1 MYTPSS
7 EFFQFVDAHVNE
19 DPVRLR
25 LKYQGRGEPWVQDA
39 ITHIEC
45 LHKCNGKFGDLQ
57 PELMLHPVSVEQAS
71 SARVAR
77 FHAEVMHCHA
87 QRAVSLLDM
96 TCGLG
101 VDFAAMSA
109 AITDDSKRCLAIELD
124 ERRCAVAQYNF
135 RDREEVKV
143 VNADS
148 VQWLSDYKGDRFDVV
163 FIDPARRNATGGR
176 VFNLHDCQ
184 PDLIELIP
192 LIASKS
198 NVLIA
203 KLSPML
209 DVTQTLRDLP
219 QATHLYVVEE
229 RGECRELL
237 AVADFSQSDAP
248 CGLDAEIVA
257 TDCDKTFRF
266 SLAEERQA
274 EMRFGVPERGLYLYE
289 PSPAMMKAAPFAT
302 LCARYGV
309 RKLHPNSH
317 VYVADSPYADLPG
330 RWNKIADVVDFSSR
344 SAKALSAKIGG
355 AADVAVRNFPMR
367 AEEFQ
372 KRFGF
377 KGGDT
382 WRVMATSLSHPRKNV
397 LVLLEKQP

>member
-1 MYTPSS
+1 MYIPSPD
-7 EFFQFVDAHVNE
+7 FFPFVESHLNE

-25 LKYQGRGEPWVQDA
+25 LKYQGRGEPWVHDA

-45 LHKCNGKFGDLQ
+45 LRKCNGKFGDLQ

-71 SARVAR
+71 SGAVSR
-77 FHAEVMHCHA
+77 FHAEVMYRHA
-87 QRAVSLLDM
+87 PQAVSLLDM

-124 ERRCAVAQYNF
+124 ESRCAVAQYNF
-135 RDREEVKV
+135 RDREGVKI

-148 VQWLSDYKGDRFDVV
+148 VKWLSDYKGDRFDVV

-184 PDLIELIP
+184 PDIVELMP

-237 AVADFSQSDAP
+237 AVADFSDPEAP
-248 CGLDAEIVA
+248 RGVHAAVII
-257 TDCDKTFRF
+257 TDCNKTFRF
-266 SLAEERQA
+266 SLDEERQS
-274 EMRFGVPERGLYLYE
+274 ELRFGEPEKGLYLYE

-367 AEEFQ
+367 AEEIQ

-377 KGGDT
+377 KGGDA
-382 WRVMATSLSHPRKNV
+382 WRVMATSLSQPRKNV

>member
-1 MYTPSS
+1 MYIPSPD
-7 EFFQFVDAHVNE
+7 FFQFVDAHVNE

-25 LKYQGRGEPWVQDA
+25 LKYQGKGETWVQDA

-45 LHKCNGKFGDLQ
+45 LRKCNDKFGDLQ

-101 VDFAAMSA
+101 VDFAAMSG

-135 RDREEVKV
+135 RDREGVKV

-148 VQWLSDYKGDRFDVV
+148 VKWLYDYKGVRIDVV

-184 PDLIELIP
+184 PDLIELMP

-237 AVADFSQSDAP
+237 AVTDFSDPEAP
-248 CGLDAEIVA
+248 RGVHAAVIA
-257 TDCDKTFRF
+257 TDCNKTFRF
-266 SLAEERQA
+266 SLDEERHS
-274 EMRFGVPERGLYLYE
+274 ELRFGEPAKGLYLYE

-302 LCARYGV
+302 LCARYVV

-344 SAKALSAKIGG
+344 SAKALSAGIGG
-355 AADVAVRNFPMR
+355 AADVAVRNFPIR
-367 AEEFQ
+367 AEEIQ

-377 KGGDT
+377 KGGDA
-382 WRVMATSLSHPRKNV
+382 WRVMATSLSQPRQNV
-397 LVLLEKQP
+397 LILLEKQA

>member
-25 LKYQGRGEPWVQDA
+25 LKYQSKGENWVQDA

-45 LHKCNGKFGDLQ
+45 LHKCKGKFGNLQ

-87 QRAVSLLDM
+87 QQAVSLLDM

-124 ERRCAVAQYNF
+124 EKRCAVAQYNF
-135 RDREEVKV
+135 RDREGVKI

-148 VQWLSDYKGDRFDVV
+148 VKWLYDYKGDRFDVV

-184 PDLIELIP
+184 PDIVELMP

-237 AVADFSQSDAP
+237 AAADFSQSDAP

-257 TDCDKTFRF
+257 TDSDKTFRF

-289 PSPAMMKAAPFAT
+289 PSPAMMKAGPFAT
-302 LCARYGV
+302 LCRRHGMQ
-309 RKLHPNSH
+309 KLHPNSH
-317 VYVADSPYADLPG
+317 LYIAGTPAPCLPG
-330 RWNKIADVVDFSSR
+330 RWNRIADVVDFSSR

>member
-1 MYTPSS
+1 MYTPSP

-19 DPVRLR
+19 NPVRLR
-25 LKYQGRGEPWVQDA
+25 LKYQGKGEAWVHDA

-71 SARVAR
+71 SAGVAR

-87 QRAVSLLDM
+87 PQAVSLLDM

-109 AITDDSKRCLAIELD
+109 AITHDAKRCIAMELD
-124 ERRCAVAQYNF
+124 GGCCGVTQYNF
-135 RDREEVKV
+135 RNRKGVEV

-148 VQWLSDYKGDRFDVV
+148 VQWLSDYNGDRFDVV
-163 FIDPARRNATGGR
+163 FIDPARRNAAGGR
-176 VFNLHDCQ
+176 VFNLHDCR
-184 PDLIELIP
+184 PDLIELML

-198 NVLIA
+198 RLLVA

-219 QATHLYVVEE
+219 QVTHLYVVEE

-237 AVADFSQSDAP
+237 AVADFSRSGAQ
-248 CGLDAEIVA
+248 CGLNAEIVA

-274 EMRFGVPERGLYLYE
+274 EMRFGVPEKGLYLYE

-302 LCARYGV
+302 LCSRHGML
-309 RKLHPNSH
+309 KLHPNSH
-317 VYVADSPYADLPG
+317 LYVAGAPAACLPG
-330 RWNKIADVVDFSSR
+330 RWNRIADVVDFSSK
-344 SAKALSAKIGG
+344 SAKALSAEIGG

-367 AEEFQ
+367 AEELQ

-377 KGGDT
+377 KGGAA
-382 WRVMATSLSHPRKNV
+382 WRVMATSLSQPRKNV
-397 LVLLEKQP
+397 LILLEKQA

>member
-1 MYTPSS
+1 
-7 EFFQFVDAHVNE
+7 
-19 DPVRLR
+19 
-25 LKYQGRGEPWVQDA
+25 
-39 ITHIEC
+39 
-45 LHKCNGKFGDLQ
+45 
-57 PELMLHPVSVEQAS
+57 MLHPVSVEQAS

-135 RDREEVKV
+135 RDREGVKV

-184 PDLIELIP
+184 PDLVELMP

-274 EMRFGVPERGLYLYE
+274 ETRFGVPERGLYLYE

>member
-1 MYTPSS
+1 M
-7 EFFQFVDAHVNE
+7 
-19 DPVRLR
+19 
-25 LKYQGRGEPWVQDA
+25 
-39 ITHIEC
+39 
-45 LHKCNGKFGDLQ
+45 
-57 PELMLHPVSVEQAS
+57 
-71 SARVAR
+71 
-77 FHAEVMHCHA
+77 
-87 QRAVSLLDM
+87 
-96 TCGLG
+96 
-101 VDFAAMSA
+101 
-109 AITDDSKRCLAIELD
+109 
-124 ERRCAVAQYNF
+124 
-135 RDREEVKV
+135 
-143 VNADS
+143 
-148 VQWLSDYKGDRFDVV
+148 
-163 FIDPARRNATGGR
+163 
-176 VFNLHDCQ
+176 
-184 PDLIELIP
+184 
-192 LIASKS
+192 
-198 NVLIA
+198 
-203 KLSPML
+203 
-209 DVTQTLRDLP
+209 
-219 QATHLYVVEE
+219 
-229 RGECRELL
+229 
-237 AVADFSQSDAP
+237 
-248 CGLDAEIVA
+248 A

>member
-1 MYTPSS
+1 MYIPSPD
-7 EFFQFVDAHVNE
+7 FFPFVEAHLDE

-45 LHKCNGKFGDLQ
+45 VRKCGGKFGVLQ

-71 SARVAR
+71 SAGVAR
-77 FHAEVMHCHA
+77 FHAAVMHRHA
-87 QRAVSLLDM
+87 PEAVTLLDM

-109 AITDDSKRCLAIELD
+109 AIAYQQKRCIAIEMD
-124 ERRCAVAQYNF
+124 AGCCAVAGYNF
-135 RDREEVKV
+135 RNRIGVEIL
-143 VNADS
+143 NADS
-148 VQWLSDYKGDRFDVV
+148 VQWLSAYNGDRFDVV
-163 FIDPARRNATGGR
+163 FIDPARRNAAGGR
-176 VFNLHDCQ
+176 VFNLHDCR
-184 PDLIELIP
+184 PDLIELMP

-198 NVLIA
+198 RLLIA

-219 QATHLYVVEE
+219 MATRLYVVEE

-237 AVADFSQSDAP
+237 AVADFSSGTAP
-248 CGLDAEIVA
+248 NGMDAEIIA
-257 TDCDKTFRF
+257 TDCNEFYRF
-266 SLAEERQA
+266 TLAEEREA
-274 EMRFGVPERGLYLYE
+274 EMRFGVPEIGMYMYE

-302 LCARYGV
+302 LCARHGM

-317 VYVADSPYADLPG
+317 VYVADSACADLPG

-344 SAKALSAKIGG
+344 SAKALSAEVAGS
-355 AADVAVRNFPMR
+355 ADVAVRNFPMR

-377 KGGDT
+377 KGGEA
-382 WRVMATSLSHPRKNV
+382 WRVMATSLSQPRKNV